1 MASAWGSSWGSA
13 WGNAWG
19 LISEDTES
27 ITASGSGGVAPYK
40 RQHWSRRRFEDFL
53 KLEASEPAIAKELES
68 LATKAISSGEKLS
81 AAQIQTRLG
90 RVGIEYNRLH
100 QSIYIGL
107 VLELEKE
114 QEQEQEFE
122 AMAFCMAALL

>member
-13 WGNAWG
+13 WGNSWG
-19 LISEDTES
+19 LISEDTDA
-27 ITASGSGGVAPYK
+27 ITASGSGGVAPYR
-40 RQHWSRRRFEDFL
+40 RQHWSRRRFDDFV
-53 KLEASEPAIAKELES
+53 KLESSEPATARELES
-68 LATKAISSGEKLS
+68 LATKTISSGEKLS
-81 AAQIQTRLG
+81 ATQMQAHLG

-114 QEQEQEFE
+114 QKQEFE
-122 AMAFCMAALL
+122 AMALCMAALL